1 MVAGNEHLP
10 LVGWQVATAG
20 TSPRDPPARLSGQSR
35 CFRMTRESCISTP
48 NWLPRWVKSMPG
60 RISDEEFYAVI
71 CDDAAAAE
79 GALGDQVV
87 D

>member
-1 MVAGNEHLP
+1 
-10 LVGWQVATAG
+10 
-20 TSPRDPPARLSGQSR
+20 
-35 CFRMTRESCISTP
+35 MTRESCISTP